1 MRFGGILGNG
11 GRVGKLFTLKICLLL
26 IQKKGFFKVTCKM
39 SFKTITIIIK
49 G

>member
-26 IQKKGFFKVTCKM
+26 IHKKKKIFKAAYVLIT
-39 SFKTITIIIK
+39 KTIVIII
-49 G
+49 

>member
-26 IQKKGFFKVTCKM
+26 IVKKKVTCKM
-39 SFKTITIIIK
+39 SIKTITIII
-49 G
+49 

>member
-26 IQKKGFFKVTCKM
+26 IVKKKDFFKVTCKM
-39 SFKTITIIIK
+39 SIKTTTITI
-49 G
+49 